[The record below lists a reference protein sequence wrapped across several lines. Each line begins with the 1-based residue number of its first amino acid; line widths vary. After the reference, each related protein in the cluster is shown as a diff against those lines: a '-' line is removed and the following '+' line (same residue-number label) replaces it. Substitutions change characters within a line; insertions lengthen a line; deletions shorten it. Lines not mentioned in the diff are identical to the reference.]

1 MTLPLVVVVGHSKC
15 GGVTASLVAAQR
27 DSDPSITIAE
37 HPASSPLNL
46 WLAPLTKFA
55 LRLKSQYSSK
65 SQDDALQ
72 FLIEQNVKTQVDN
85 IAKSEVMKE
94 TWKHEIEGKGR
105 KVRVHGWVYDLG
117 TGLLKDLETTRGP
130 SGSNY

>member
-1 MTLPLVVVVGHSKC
+1 MTPFIVVVVGHSKC
-15 GGVTASLVAAQR
+15 GGVTASLVAAQSN
-27 DSDPSITIAE
+27 SDPSITITE

-55 LRLKSQYSSK
+55 LKLKPQFASK

-72 FLIEQNVKTQVDN
+72 FLVEQNVRTQVDN
-85 IAKSEVMKE
+85 IAESEVMKE
-94 TWKHEIEGKGR
+94 TWKHEMEGSGR
-105 KVRVHGWVYDLG
+105 AVRVHGWVYDLG

-130 SGSNY
+130 SGSH

>member
-1 MTLPLVVVVGHSKC
+1 MGHSKC
-15 GGVTASLVAAQR
+15 GGVTAALVASQAN
-27 DSDPSITIAE
+27 SDPSITIQD
-37 HPASSPLNL
+37 HPASSALNR

-55 LRLKSQYSSK
+55 LELKPQFSSK

-72 FLIEQNVKTQVDN
+72 FLVEQNVRAQVAS

-94 TWKHEIEGKGR
+94 TWKHETEGSGR

-130 SGSNY
+130 SDFQ

>member
-1 MTLPLVVVVGHSKC
+1 VGHSKC
-15 GGVTASLVAAQR
+15 GGVTAALVAAQNN
-27 DSDPSITIAE
+27 SDPSITITE

-55 LRLKSQYSSK
+55 LQLKSQFSSK

-72 FLIEQNVKTQVDN
+72 FLVEQNVRTQVDN

-94 TWKHEIEGKGR
+94 TWKHEIEGSGR
-105 KVRVHGWVYDLG
+105 AVRVHGWVYDLG
-117 TGLLKDLETTRGP
+117 TGLLKDLDTTRGP
-130 SGSNY
+130 SGSH